1 MRWQCNGNHMKCIIN
16 GMFWG
21 RATRQEFPAPAC
33 FLIQGWQHSCIKRS
47 QIRLFMHRSVT
58 TLRPRLN
65 SLHLA
70 RVAEDTKMWLART
83 SQVTPHT
90 LDTPLSGEGALYI
103 TNPHIDQPP
112 LQSTLLS
119 RRQTIDD
126 WVVKEPC
133 IWLSAGLNPDKKV
146 NLVGESNPCYEP
158 PHCNALTSHLV

>member
-1 MRWQCNGNHMKCIIN
+1 MEQFAPGK
-16 GMFWG
+16 GSWG
-21 RATRQEFPAPAC
+21 HQDVV
-33 FLIQGWQHSCIKRS
+33 G
-47 QIRLFMHRSVT
+47 
-58 TLRPRLN
+58 
-65 SLHLA
+65 
-70 RVAEDTKMWLART
+70 EDK
-83 SQVTPHT
+83 PGHT

-126 WVVKEPC
+126 WEVKEPC